1 MCKYGNL
8 CYRKHHIIR
17 EGRMELDQDELL
29 GEEISVLIKI
39 TDAKIF
45 TLTLNTSNTLEDII
59 ELSKKRVKCF
69 PLDFFIIF

>member
-1 MCKYGNL
+1 
-8 CYRKHHIIR
+8 
-17 EGRMELDQDELL
+17 MELDQDELL